1 MGVEE
6 AEEWK
11 AELGGVEVVGEGAAV
26 EERLLWEEDEEGVE
40 VNGFRPLRV
49 TVEVE
54 AKEEALGEGAMVE

>member
-40 VNGFRPLRV
+40 VNGFRPLGV
-49 TVEVE
+49 TVEV
-54 AKEEALGEGAMVE
+54 